1 MLDTSYIV
9 NVVKKLSSNTQK
21 EVINTLDQDNE
32 FYKMIIDGVN
42 EKLQIYYYFF
52 FNIKAAF
59 LAD

>member
-9 NVVKKLSSNTQK
+9 DVVKKLPSNTQK

-42 EKLQIYYYFF
+42 EKL
-52 FNIKAAF
+52 
-59 LAD
+59 